1 MPPPLPLSSLRRQSL
16 GDILLKQVL
25 LFLSISLQFP
35 PPPLGYS
42 VLLCAIRLES
52 QEFTSVKICS
62 FFSRSLLQG
71 YFIKFLANVIMLK
84 LTLVPWKFTPGK
96 LHSAESDTV
105 ICSWCSTGRL
115 SLCLP
120 QIASIY
126 WSQVEL
132 WGILYG

>member
-35 PPPLGYS
+35 PLSAIMCYCVHSGWSLRAHFCENMPIFLSLIAPGILYKVSGNCYHVKPDLGPMEIHSGSYIQLSQTQLS
-42 VLLCAIRLES
+42 V
-52 QEFTSVKICS
+52 
-62 FFSRSLLQG
+62 RS
-71 YFIKFLANVIMLK
+71 AA
-84 LTLVPWKFTPGK
+84 LTG
-96 LHSAESDTV
+96 
-105 ICSWCSTGRL
+105 

-120 QIASIY
+120 QIACIY